1 MKFIYKD
8 NIGIKYTERVPEN
21 DGRIIIA
28 AICLVFD
35 FGQQIRFLFS
45 DGSFGCLAPDLTA
58 SGRGQKLQ
66 KAMWITIPQ
75 VHTND
80 TEIDISDDPMFD
92 ISRPPLGYGTPEPR
106 PNPYI
111 TGTQG
116 SIGWEN
122 TQSNP
127 HPEWDINPI
136 QCEVVRD
143 ENGCIHLEVNNEPL

>member
-8 NIGIKYTERVPEN
+8 NLGIKYTENVRET

-45 DGSFGCLAPDLTA
+45 DGSFGSLAPDLTA
-58 SGRGQKLQ
+58 SERGKKLQ

-116 SIGWEN
+116 SIGWDNNSLNQQALRE
-122 TQSNP
+122 
-127 HPEWDINPI
+127 INPM
-136 QCEVVRD
+136 QCGVVRD
-143 ENGCIHLEVNNEPL
+143 ENGCIHLEVNDEPL

>member
-8 NIGIKYTERVPEN
+8 NIGIKYTERVPEH

-45 DGSFGCLAPDLTA
+45 DGSFGSLAPDLTA
-58 SGRGQKLQ
+58 SERGKKLQ

-75 VHTND
+75 VHTDD

-92 ISRPPLGYGTPEPR
+92 ISRPPFGLELPEPR

-116 SIGWEN
+116 SIWGSTQLNPQAEWE
-122 TQSNP
+122 
-127 HPEWDINPI
+127 INPM
-136 QCEVVRD
+136 QCALVRD
-143 ENGCIHLEVNNEPL
+143 ENGCVHLEVNGEPL

>member
-8 NIGIKYTERVPEN
+8 DVGIKYTERVPEH

-45 DGSFGCLAPDLTA
+45 DGSFGSLAPDLTA
-58 SGRGQKLQ
+58 SGRGKKLQ

-75 VHTND
+75 VHTDD

-92 ISRPPLGYGTPEPR
+92 ISRPPLGYETPTTI
-106 PNPYI
+106 PNPFVSGVQGS
-111 TGTQG
+111 TWGRTQG
-116 SIGWEN
+116 
-122 TQSNP
+122 
-127 HPEWDINPI
+127 EWIRDPM
-136 QCEVVRD
+136 QCEIVRD
-143 ENGCIHLEVNNEPL
+143 ENGCVHLEVNGEPL